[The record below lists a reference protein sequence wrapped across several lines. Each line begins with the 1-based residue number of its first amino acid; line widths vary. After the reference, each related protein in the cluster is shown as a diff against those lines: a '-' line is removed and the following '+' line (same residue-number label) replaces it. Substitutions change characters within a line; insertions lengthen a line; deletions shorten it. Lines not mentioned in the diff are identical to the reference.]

1 MRGANF
7 STVLINP
14 QPDHTAKLDG
24 GTVNTAPTTL
34 VSALPDA
41 ARPGPVLPGESGGK
55 SRFLLLCLASLGI
68 VYGDIGTSPLYALR
82 ECFYGEHALPPTPAN
97 VLGVLSLILWSLIL
111 IISVKYLI
119 LILRA
124 DNRGEGGILALATLV
139 SDVARRGKYLL
150 LLGLFGAALLYAD
163 GMITPAISVL
173 SAVEGLHVATPLFDP
188 YVVPAAIGILVA
200 LFIFQSR
207 GTTGV
212 GRVFGPVTVLWF
224 VAIALLGIHQI
235 GRVPEVL
242 GAINPLQAVQF
253 FTRNGATGF
262 VVLGAVFLAVTGG
275 EALYADIGHF
285 GTAPIRITWFAVVL
299 PALTLNYFGQ
309 GALLLHHPDAAVNP
323 FFRMA
328 PGWALFPMVAL
339 ATAAAVIASQAIIS
353 GAFSLTMQ
361 AIQLGYM
368 PRLRVNY
375 TSERVIGQIYV
386 PVVNWALM
394 LSSIGLVLGFGT
406 SSHLAA
412 AYGVAITTTML
423 ITTILFYVV
432 ARRRWHWPA
441 AAAVPVAAF
450 FIIIDLAFFGANM
463 IKVAHGGW
471 FPLLVSTA
479 ILFLMLTWRKG
490 RRVLGQRLGK
500 ICLSLDD
507 FLPSVKDQSIR
518 RVPGIA
524 VYMSGN
530 RSGTPL
536 ALLHN
541 LKHNKVLHQ
550 QVVLLTVR
558 TEEVPFLADARD
570 RVSLEKREEGFWRV
584 QVHFGFMEKPDVPAA
599 LESVKEP
606 GLRFNPM
613 RTTYFIGRETILATR
628 KLGLSAWRGSLFAW
642 MTRNAGDVT
651 SYFCLPPNSVVEL
664 GARVEV

>member
-1 MRGANF
+1 
-7 STVLINP
+7 
-14 QPDHTAKLDG
+14 
-24 GTVNTAPTTL
+24 VNSGFPTSAPPI
-34 VSALPDA
+34 PDA
-41 ARPGPVLPGESGGK
+41 PEQTPYPHPSKHGK
-55 SRFLLLCLASLGI
+55 SRLALLCLASLGI

-82 ECFYGEHALPPTPAN
+82 ECFYGEHAISPTYAN

-111 IISVKYLI
+111 IISVKYLT

-139 SDVARRGKYLL
+139 SDVARRGKYLF

-173 SAVEGLHVATPLFDP
+173 GAVEGLHVATPLFDS
-188 YVVPAAIGILVA
+188 YVVPIAVVILIG
-200 LFIFQSR
+200 LFLFQSR

-212 GRVFGPVTVLWF
+212 GAVFGPITMLWF
-224 VAIALLGIHQI
+224 AAISLLGLHEIIRAPH
-235 GRVPEVL
+235 VL
-242 GAINPLQAVQF
+242 AAINPLHGFYF
-253 FTRNGATGF
+253 FLDNGWRGF

-285 GTAPIRITWFAVVL
+285 GTAPIRLTWFAVVL

-309 GALLLHHPDAAVNP
+309 GALLLLEPESAANP

-328 PGWALFPMVAL
+328 PSWALYPMVIL

-361 AIQLGYM
+361 AIQLGYS
-368 PRLRVNY
+368 PRLKVNY
-375 TSERVIGQIYV
+375 TSDRIIGQIYV
-386 PVVNWALM
+386 PVVNWGLM
-394 LSSIGLVLGFGT
+394 VSCIALVLGFRT

-432 ARRRWHWPA
+432 ARHRWHWPA
-441 AAAVPVAAF
+441 VAAFPIAAF
-450 FIIIDLAFFGANM
+450 FIAIDLAFFGANM
-463 IKVAHGGW
+463 LKVAHGGW
-471 FPLLVSTA
+471 FPLLVSTS
-479 ILFLMLTWRKG
+479 ILFVMLTWKKG
-490 RRVLGQRLGK
+490 RRVLRGRLSD
-500 ICLSLDD
+500 ICVPLDA
-507 FLPSVKDQSIR
+507 FLPDLKNQSIR
-518 RVPGIA
+518 RVPGTA

-530 RSGTPL
+530 RLGTPL

-541 LKHNKVLHQ
+541 LKHNKVLHEH
-550 QVVLLTVR
+550 VVLLTVR
-558 TEEVPFLADARD
+558 TEEVPYLANSRD
-570 RVSLEKREEGFWRV
+570 RVALEKLDEGFWRA

-599 LESVKEP
+599 LENVKEP
-606 GLRFNPM
+606 SLRFNPM

-628 KLGLSAWRGSLFAW
+628 KRGFSAWRGSLFAW

-651 SYFCLPPNSVVEL
+651 SYFCLPPNGVVEL

>member
-1 MRGANF
+1 MPA
-7 STVLINP
+7 VA
-14 QPDHTAKLDG
+14 D
-24 GTVNTAPTTL
+24 
-34 VSALPDA
+34 SARLP
-41 ARPGPVLPGESGGK
+41 RVLPAAK
-55 SRFLLLCLASLGI
+55 ARRRRLLFLCLASLGI
-68 VYGDIGTSPLYALR
+68 VYGDIGTSPLYAMR
-82 ECFYGEHALPPTPAN
+82 ECFYGQHAVPPTHAN
-97 VLGVLSLILWSLIL
+97 VLGVLSLILWSLVL

-124 DNRGEGGILALATLV
+124 DNRGEGGILVLATLV
-139 SDVARRGKYLL
+139 HDVLRRGKFFF

-163 GMITPAISVL
+163 GMITPAISVMG
-173 SAVEGLHVATPLFDP
+173 AVEGLHVATPLFDP
-188 YVVPAAIGILVA
+188 YVLPIAVVILMG
-200 LFIFQSR
+200 LFFFQSR

-212 GRVFGPVTVLWF
+212 GTVFGPITMLWF
-224 VAIALLGIHQI
+224 IAISVLGLQQI
-235 GRVPEVL
+235 LRTPEVL
-242 GAINPLQAVQF
+242 AAINPIHGFEF
-253 FTRNGATGF
+253 FMINGSRGF
-262 VVLGAVFLAVTGG
+262 LVLGAVFLVVTGG

-285 GTAPIRITWFAVVL
+285 GTAPIRLTWFAVVL
-299 PALTLNYFGQ
+299 PALILNYFGQ
-309 GALLLHHPDAAVNP
+309 GALLLRHPDAAMNP

-328 PGWALFPMVAL
+328 PNWALFPMVVL
-339 ATAAAVIASQAIIS
+339 ATAAAIIASQAIIS

-368 PRLRVNY
+368 PRLKVNY
-375 TSERVIGQIYV
+375 TSARVIGQIYV

-441 AAAVPVAAF
+441 AAALPVAAF
-450 FIIIDLAFFGANM
+450 FITIDLAFFGANM

-471 FPLLVSTA
+471 FPLLISTS

-490 RRVLGQRLGK
+490 RRVLGQRLGD
-500 ICLSLDD
+500 ICLPLDA

-518 RVPGIA
+518 RVPGTA
-524 VYMSGN
+524 VYMSGS
-530 RSGTPL
+530 RKGTPL

-541 LKHNKVLHQ
+541 LKHNKVLHE

-558 TEEVPFLADARD
+558 TEEVPFLRDARD
-570 RVSLEKREEGFWRV
+570 RVSLEKLEEGFWRV
-584 QVHFGFMEKPDVPAA
+584 QAHFGFMEKPDVPSA

-606 GLRFNPM
+606 SLRFNPM

-628 KLGLSAWRGSLFAW
+628 RVGLSSWRGSIFAW

-651 SYFCLPPNSVVEL
+651 SYFCLPPNGVVEL

>member
-1 MRGANF
+1 M
-7 STVLINP
+7 
-14 QPDHTAKLDG
+14 
-24 GTVNTAPTTL
+24 
-34 VSALPDA
+34 
-41 ARPGPVLPGESGGK
+41 
-55 SRFLLLCLASLGI
+55 
-68 VYGDIGTSPLYALR
+68 R
-82 ECFYGEHALPPTPAN
+82 ECFYGEHGVPPTHAN

-139 SDVARRGKYLL
+139 SDVAGRYAKFLL

-188 YVVPAAIGILVA
+188 YVVPVAIGILVA

-212 GRVFGPVTVLWF
+212 GRVFGPVTILWF
-224 VAIALLGIHQI
+224 VAIAVLGIHQI

-242 GAINPLQAVQF
+242 GAINPLQGIQF
-253 FTRNGATGF
+253 FTRNGAQGF

-323 FFRMA
+323 FFKMMPA
-328 PGWALFPMVAL
+328 WSLFPMVIL

-361 AIQLGYM
+361 AIQLGYI
-368 PRLRVNY
+368 PRLKVNY
-375 TSERVIGQIYV
+375 TSARIIGQIYV
-386 PVVNWALM
+386 PMVNWALM
-394 LSSIGLVLGFGT
+394 LSCIGLVLGFG
-406 SSHLAA
+406 SSSNLAA

-432 ARRRWHWPA
+432 ARRRWNWPA
-441 AAAVPVAAF
+441 WAALPVAAF
-450 FIIIDLAFFGANM
+450 FVVIDLAFFGANM
-463 IKVAHGGW
+463 LKLAHGGW
-471 FPLLVSTA
+471 FPLLVSAA

-490 RRVLGQRLGK
+490 RRVLRGRLGEM
-500 ICLSLDD
+500 CLPLDL
-507 FLPSVKDQSIR
+507 FLSDLQNQRIT
-518 RVPGIA
+518 RVPGTG

-530 RSGTPL
+530 RDGTPL

-541 LKHNKVLHQ
+541 LKHNKVLHE
-550 QVVLLTVR
+550 QVVVLTVR
-558 TEEVPFLADARD
+558 TEEVPYLTNAKD
-570 RVSLEKREEGFWRV
+570 RVAIEQLETGFWRV

-599 LESVKEP
+599 LESAKGTTV
-606 GLRFNPM
+606 RFNPM

-628 KLGLSAWRGSLFAW
+628 KLGLSAWRGSIFAW

-651 SYFCLPPNSVVEL
+651 SYFCLPPNGVVEL

>member
-1 MRGANF
+1 
-7 STVLINP
+7 V
-14 QPDHTAKLDG
+14 
-24 GTVNTAPTTL
+24 AP
-34 VSALPDA
+34 
-41 ARPGPVLPGESGGK
+41 K
-55 SRFLLLCLASLGI
+55 SRLLLLCLASLGI

-82 ECFYGEHALPPTPAN
+82 ECFYGEHALPPSPAN

-139 SDVARRGKYLL
+139 SDVAGRHAKFLL

-173 SAVEGLHVATPLFDP
+173 SAVEGLHIATPLFDP
-188 YVVPAAIGILVA
+188 YVVPVAIGILVA

-212 GRVFGPVTVLWF
+212 GRVFGPVTILWF
-224 VAIALLGIHQI
+224 VAIAILGIHQI

-253 FTRNGATGF
+253 FTRNGAQGF

-323 FFRMA
+323 FFRMS
-328 PGWALFPMVAL
+328 PSWALYPMVAL
-339 ATAAAVIASQAIIS
+339 ATVAAVIASQAIIS

-394 LSSIGLVLGFGT
+394 LSSIGLVLGFRT

-441 AAAVPVAAF
+441 AAALPVAAF
-450 FIIIDLAFFGANM
+450 FITIDLAFFGANM

-471 FPLLVSTA
+471 FPLLVSTS

-490 RRVLGQRLGK
+490 RRVLGQRLGD

-518 RVPGIA
+518 RVPGTA

-530 RSGTPL
+530 RTGTPL

-541 LKHNKVLHQ
+541 LKHNKVLHE

-570 RVSLEKREEGFWRV
+570 RVALEKMEEGFWRV
-584 QVHFGFMEKPDVPAA
+584 QVHFGFMEKPDVPSA
-599 LESVKEP
+599 LEGVKEP
-606 GLRFNPM
+606 GLRLNPM

-628 KLGLSAWRGSLFAW
+628 KLGLSAWRGSVFAW

-651 SYFCLPPNSVVEL
+651 SYFCLPPNGVVEL

>member
-1 MRGANF
+1 
-7 STVLINP
+7 L
-14 QPDHTAKLDG
+14 QK
-24 GTVNTAPTTL
+24 GTVNSAPTTL
-34 VSALPDA
+34 VPALPEA
-41 ARPGPVLPGESGGK
+41 ARPTGPSSGDTGRK
-55 SRFLLLCLASLGI
+55 RRFLLLCLASLGI

-82 ECFYGEHALPPTPAN
+82 ECFYGDHAIPPTPAN

-111 IISVKYLI
+111 VISVKYLI

-139 SDVARRGKYLL
+139 SDVARRGKFLM

-188 YVVPAAIGILVA
+188 YVMPVAIGILVA
-200 LFIFQSR
+200 LFLFQSR

-212 GRVFGPVTVLWF
+212 GRVFGPITILWF
-224 VAIALLGIHQI
+224 VALALLGIQQI
-235 GRVPEVL
+235 VRVPEVL
-242 GAINPLQAVQF
+242 GAINPLQAFQF
-253 FTRNGATGF
+253 FSRNGATGF

-285 GTAPIRITWFAVVL
+285 GTGPIRATWFAVVL

-309 GALLLHHPDAAVNP
+309 GALLLANPGAAANP
-323 FFRMA
+323 FFNMA
-328 PGWALFPMVAL
+328 PSWALYPMVFL
-339 ATAAAVIASQAIIS
+339 AAAAAVIASQAIIS
-353 GAFSLTMQ
+353 GAFSLTLQ

-368 PRLRVNY
+368 PRLRVHY
-375 TSERVIGQIYV
+375 TSARVIGQIYV

-406 SSHLAA
+406 SSDLAA

-441 AAAVPVAAF
+441 ALALPVAAF

-463 IKVAHGGW
+463 IKIAHGGW
-471 FPLLVSTA
+471 FPLLISTS

-490 RRVLGQRLGK
+490 RRVLRQRLGD
-500 ICLSLDD
+500 ICLPLDA

-518 RVPGIA
+518 RVPGTA

-541 LKHNKVLHQ
+541 LRHNKVLHE

-558 TEEVPFLADARD
+558 TEEVPFLANARD
-570 RVSLEKREEGFWRV
+570 RVALEKLEEGFWRV
-584 QVHFGFMEKPDVPAA
+584 QVHFGFMEKPDVPTA
-599 LESVKEP
+599 LESMKERH
-606 GLRFNPM
+606 LRFDPM

-651 SYFCLPPNSVVEL
+651 SYFCLPPNGVVEL

>member
-1 MRGANF
+1 
-7 STVLINP
+7 
-14 QPDHTAKLDG
+14 
-24 GTVNTAPTTL
+24 VNSAPTTL
-34 VSALPDA
+34 APPLPDLAQPA
-41 ARPGPVLPGESGGK
+41 APSPGDTGGK
-55 SRFLLLCLASLGI
+55 RRFLLLCLASLGI

-82 ECFYGEHALPPTPAN
+82 ECFYGDHAIPPSPAN

-111 IISVKYLI
+111 IISVKYLV

-139 SDVARRGKYLL
+139 SDVARRGKVLM

-188 YVVPAAIGILVA
+188 YVMPVAIGILVA
-200 LFIFQSR
+200 LFLFQSR

-212 GRVFGPVTVLWF
+212 GRVFGPVTILWF
-224 VAIALLGIHQI
+224 LALAFLGIQQI
-235 GRVPEVL
+235 IRVPEVL

-262 VVLGAVFLAVTGG
+262 VVLGAVFLVVTGG

-285 GTAPIRITWFAVVL
+285 GTGPIRATWFAVVL

-309 GALLLHHPDAAVNP
+309 GALLLANPDAAANP
-323 FFRMA
+323 FFNMTPA
-328 PGWALFPMVAL
+328 WALYPMVAL
-339 ATAAAVIASQAIIS
+339 AAAAAVIASQAIIS

-375 TSERVIGQIYV
+375 TSAKVIGQIYV

-406 SSHLAA
+406 SSDLAA

-432 ARRRWHWPA
+432 ARRRWNWPSA
-441 AAAVPVAAF
+441 LALPVAAF
-450 FIIIDLAFFGANM
+450 FILIDLAFFGANM
-463 IKVAHGGW
+463 IKIAHGGW
-471 FPLLVSTA
+471 FPILISA
-479 ILFLMLTWRKG
+479 SILFLMLTWRKG
-490 RRVLGQRLGK
+490 RRVLRQRLGD
-500 ICLSLDD
+500 ICLPLDT
-507 FLPSVKDQSIR
+507 FLPSIKDQSIR
-518 RVPGIA
+518 RVAGTAI
-524 VYMSGN
+524 YMSGN
-530 RSGTPL
+530 RAGTPL

-541 LKHNKVLHQ
+541 LRHNKVLHE

-558 TEEVPFLADARD
+558 TAEVPFLVNRKD
-570 RVSLEKREEGFWRV
+570 RVALEELEEGFWRAH
-584 QVHFGFMEKPDVPAA
+584 VHFGFMEKPDVPAA
-599 LESVKEP
+599 LETLKHRR
-606 GLRFNPM
+606 LRFDPM

-651 SYFCLPPNSVVEL
+651 SYFCLPPNGVVEL

>member
-1 MRGANF
+1 MNSG
-7 STVLINP
+7 P
-14 QPDHTAKLDG
+14 K
-24 GTVNTAPTTL
+24 TL
-34 VSALPDA
+34 VPALPEA
-41 ARPGPVLPGESGGK
+41 ARQAASLPEGTGGK
-55 SRFLLLCLASLGI
+55 SRLLLLCLASLGI

-82 ECFYGEHALPPTPAN
+82 ECFYGEHALPPSPAN

-139 SDVARRGKYLL
+139 SDVARRGKLLL

-188 YVVPAAIGILVA
+188 YVVPVAIGILVA

-242 GAINPLQAVQF
+242 GAINPLQAIQF
-253 FTRNGATGF
+253 FSRNGGSGF

-309 GALLLHHPDAAVNP
+309 GALLLRHPEAAVNP
-323 FFRMA
+323 FFHMTPA
-328 PGWALFPMVAL
+328 WTLYPMVVL

-441 AAAVPVAAF
+441 AFALPAAAF
-450 FIIIDLAFFGANM
+450 FISIDLAFFGANM

-471 FPLLVSTA
+471 FPLLISTS

-490 RRVLGQRLGK
+490 RRVLGQRLGD
-500 ICLSLDD
+500 ICLPLDT
-507 FLPSVKDQSIR
+507 FLPSVHDQSIR
-518 RVPGIA
+518 RVPGTA

-541 LKHNKVLHQ
+541 LKHNKVLHE

-570 RVSLEKREEGFWRV
+570 RVSLEKLDAGFWRI
-584 QVHFGFMEKPDVPAA
+584 QVHFGFMEKPDVPSA
-599 LESVKEP
+599 LEAVKEP
-606 GLRFNPM
+606 GLHFHSM

-628 KLGLSAWRGSLFAW
+628 KLGLSAWSGSIFAW

-651 SYFCLPPNSVVEL
+651 SYFCLPPNGVVEL